1 MKLVDQKTNLESF
14 QYIRIILTSRN
25 IVSLEKICN
34 NIINI
39 GKNKNFKTIGPKRI
53 PTKYLTVTTRKSPC
67 GEGTN
72 TWDRFEIKIHKRV
85 IDLFS
90 DDNIVNH
97 ITTITIEPGVEV
109 EVNYFSKQKKQK
121 FNSIQK

>member
-1 MKLVDQKTNLESF
+1 MYAQDSKTSIESIG
-14 QYIRIILTSRN
+14 QIRIILTSRN
-25 IVSLEKICN
+25 VISLERICN
-34 NIINI
+34 NIISI
-39 GKNKNFKTIGPKRI
+39 SKNKNFKVTGPKRF
-53 PTKYLTVTTRKSPC
+53 PTKFLSITTRKSPC

-72 TWDRFEIKIHKRV
+72 TWDRFEIKVHKRV

-109 EVNYFSKQKKQK
+109 EVNYFKKK
-121 FNSIQK
+121 KINK